1 MIQKGT
7 FAVSCTFFLKGTLQ
21 LVTRMNSKVKKEP
34 HSTAKPRQ
42 FSTGLPSN
50 NYDTF
55 VGLFTRKQVAHQLD
69 TCVHT
74 VARYTKRGLLPAIV
88 LGPRLIRYKAQ
99 DVEKFIQSGVTG
111 NGGGK

>member
-1 MIQKGT
+1 MPMRSNSMGHIGNGSSKNT
-7 FAVSCTFFLKGTLQ
+7 SPSPQ
-21 LVTRMNSKVKKEP
+21 LSAGL
-34 HSTAKPRQ
+34 STSDQGIR
-42 FSTGLPSN
+42 L
-50 NYDTF
+50 
-55 VGLFTRKQVAHQLD
+55 GLFTRKQVAHQLD

-74 VARYTKRGLLPAIV
+74 VARLTKRGLLPAIV